1 MNGVMSRTTIAAG
14 ALLLGALLAC
24 KEEAKK
30 EEATAAPAVTPAA
43 APVPTPAEPPPPEP
57 DKPSAGS
64 ESKTGTP
71 SSGNSKPP
79 TVAEWGSVG
88 EITVR
93 HSTPLNCETKLV
105 REWLR
110 VSCRTSPD
118 SQNQIQDVKL
128 TRGNDSGGIPPFVK
142 KGVASIVTR
151 VKPGIDAD
159 FTYQWSQWGKRV
171 LTVKWPHGAPAPTYE
186 FDQSAPK

>member
-1 MNGVMSRTTIAAG
+1 MTRTTIG
-14 ALLLGALLAC
+14 VGLLVTLALLAC
-24 KEEAKK
+24 KQEAKK
-30 EEATAAPAVTPAA
+30 EDVKPVPVATAAAPAPTPSLAP
-43 APVPTPAEPPPPEP
+43 APVASEAPAT
-57 DKPSAGS
+57 GS
-64 ESKTGTP
+64 ESKTGIPT
-71 SSGNSKPP
+71 SGTSKPP
-79 TVAEWGSVG
+79 SVAEWGAVG

-110 VSCRTSPD
+110 VSCRTSD
-118 SQNQIQDVKL
+118 SSANQIQGVKL

-142 KGVASIVTR
+142 KGVASIVTQ

-159 FTYQWSQWGKRV
+159 WTFEWSQWGKRV

>member
-1 MNGVMSRTTIAAG
+1 MRRTTIG
-14 ALLLGALLAC
+14 LGLLVTVVLLAC
-24 KEEAKK
+24 KQEAKK
-30 EEATAAPAVTPAA
+30 EEVAAPPPVATAAA
-43 APVPTPAEPPPPEP
+43 APTPTLTPTPALTAST
-57 DKPSAGS
+57 SAIGG
-64 ESKTGTP
+64 ESKTGIPT
-71 SSGNSKPP
+71 SGTSKPP
-79 TVAEWGSVG
+79 TVAEWGAVG

-110 VSCRTSPD
+110 VSCRTSD
-118 SQNQIQDVKL
+118 SSANQVQGVKL
-128 TRGNDSGGIPPFVK
+128 SRGNDSGGIPPFVK
-142 KGVASIVTR
+142 KGVASIVTQ

-159 FTYQWSQWGKRV
+159 WTFEWSQWGKRV